1 MDTNVKKMCT
11 SQNSCNHI
19 KKVLEIFQLFGLSPQ
34 YREKGFKCT
43 KLEIFS
49 RFLIILF
56 VPLQLG
62 ATIYHTV
69 ILLRDKKKIDY
80 ASLALIYGTTIHQYL

>member
-1 MDTNVKKMCT
+1 MKKRCT

-19 KKVLEIFQLFGLSPQ
+19 KKVLAIFQLFGLSPQ
-34 YREKGFKCT
+34 YTEKGFECT

-49 RFLIILF
+49 RLLILLF
-56 VPLQLG
+56 VPLQFG
-62 ATIYHTV
+62 ITIYHTV

-80 ASLALIYGTTIHQYL
+80 ASLALIYGTKTHKYF